1 MIEFDKIEKV
11 AEYKNG
17 ELNWL
22 EGRDINER
30 EAGEKRVI
38 FFCFFMHKIYTK
50 LYMHC
55 LFFLWFELKA

>member
-38 FFCFFMHKIYTK
+38 FFAFSCTKYIQNYICIVCFSMI
-50 LYMHC
+50 
-55 LFFLWFELKA
+55 